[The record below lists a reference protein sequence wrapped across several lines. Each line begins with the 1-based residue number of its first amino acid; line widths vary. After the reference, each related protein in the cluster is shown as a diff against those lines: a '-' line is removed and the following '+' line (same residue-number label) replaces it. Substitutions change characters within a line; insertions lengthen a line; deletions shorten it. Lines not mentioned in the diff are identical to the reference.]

1 MRAKVAE
8 VLNLSDSHTNV
19 SSMGK
24 RHTLPDG
31 NQLVALVKEHG
42 TMVAVSAHLGV
53 PDQTLHS
60 HVRKLMLQGDTD
72 LYDRIKEARKQSQ
85 AKGKPSATLIDYP
98 EPADLAEQISNAPTL
113 GALADSLGASITA
126 LRNHAKRVGI
136 DVKALREGD
145 TTKIDGDRARLTA
158 SELKTAEELMAERG
172 LSTDDWRVD
181 RLKLNEW
188 GENPSTGEPY
198 KQMTVHLV
206 RKPDLQMLF
215 PAADAP
221 KLKPP
226 KIRRASKTK
235 PQLWA
240 LVSDHQAPLH
250 DEGAHQS
257 FLRWLSAVKPDCGI
271 HLGDLVDFSNV
282 SRFGDSGDRRYN
294 ADVQTCINAGYRI
307 LSEIVQ
313 ASPSTRWHFMLGN
326 HDERLR
332 REALTRSERLW
343 GIRPADV
350 PGADTEDDALSI
362 RRLLRLD
369 ELGIICVDEPAGYQ
383 HNRVRIGDDFEVR
396 HGMFTGQNVS
406 KRTMDTLQAS
416 VAVGHTHA
424 KSVAYRTF
432 FDRDGV
438 VRVAQGAEIGHM
450 AQHTL
455 GYDNGR
461 ADWHPGWAT
470 VTLFPDGQTN
480 LEHVVYDEKRGKAV
494 WRGQQF

>member
-1 MRAKVAE
+1 
-8 VLNLSDSHTNV
+8 
-19 SSMGK
+19 
-24 RHTLPDG
+24 
-31 NQLVALVKEHG
+31 
-42 TMVAVSAHLGV
+42 MVAVSAQLGL

-60 HVRKLMLQGDTD
+60 HVRKLMREGDPD
-72 LYDRIKEARKQSQ
+72 LYDRIKEARKTNR
-85 AKGKPSATLIDYP
+85 AAGAAPSATLIDWP
-98 EPADLAEQISNAPTL
+98 DAAQLADQIRNAPTL
-113 GALADSLGASITA
+113 SALADSLGASLA
-126 LRNHAKRVGI
+126 GLRSHAKRVGI

-198 KQMTVHLV
+198 KQMTVNLV

-221 KLKPP
+221 KVKPP
-226 KIRRASKTK
+226 KLRPASKTK

-257 FLRWLSAVKPDCGI
+257 FLRWLSATKPDCGI

-282 SRFGDSGDRRYN
+282 SRFGDSGDKRYN

-424 KSVAYRTF
+424 KSTAFRTF

-461 ADWHPGWAT
+461 ADWHPGWAA
-470 VTLFPDGQTN
+470 VTLFADTGLTN
-480 LEHVVYDEKRGKAV
+480 LEQIVYQPEKGVAL
-494 WRGQQF
+494 WRATQY